1 MARKKQKP
9 TKAKTTRGRST
20 ATRVQAKRRTSAAAK
35 ASPRAKT
42 HVAAKHAPTATK
54 KPAARRATPA
64 APKRP
69 AAAAN
74 RALAQRIVDVTLADR
89 DEDILALYADDI
101 ESAEAG
107 QPPQVGLEALRA
119 KYAGWRAMTSATA
132 FEPRRIAV
140 DGNVIVIEWL
150 GHITLAASGRQVDM
164 HEVAVHEVKNGKI
177 VREAFYYNP
186 AVLS

>member
-1 MARKKQKP
+1 MARSKR
-9 TKAKTTRGRST
+9 KTTKTTKTKT
-20 ATRVQAKRRTSAAAK
+20 ATGKSAAKRVQAKRKPT
-35 ASPRAKT
+35 
-42 HVAAKHAPTATK
+42 VAAKRKPAATK
-54 KPAARRATPA
+54 KPAARSSAPAVPQRATG
-64 APKRP
+64 
-69 AAAAN
+69 AAN
-74 RALAQRIVDVTLADR
+74 RALAQRIIDVTLADR
-89 DEDILALYADDI
+89 DEDILALYAAGI

-132 FEPRRIAV
+132 FEPRRVAV

-150 GHITLAASGRQVDM
+150 GRITLAASGRQVDM

-186 AVLS
+186 AVLA

>member
-1 MARKKQKP
+1 MARVKRKTMK
-9 TKAKTTRGRST
+9 TMKAAK
-20 ATRVQAKRRTSAAAK
+20 RVQAKRKPT
-35 ASPRAKT
+35 
-42 HVAAKHAPTATK
+42 VAAKRKPAASKKPAVTK
-54 KPAARRATPA
+54 KPAARGAASA
-64 APKRP
+64 APKRD
-69 AAAAN
+69 AGAAN
-74 RALAQRIVDVTLADR
+74 RALAQQIIDVTLADR
-89 DEDILALYADDI
+89 DEDILALYAESI

-132 FEPRRIAV
+132 FEPRRVAV

-150 GHITLAASGRQVDM
+150 GRITLAASGRQVDM

-186 AVLS
+186 AVLA

>member
-1 MARKKQKP
+1 MARVKRKT
-9 TKAKTTRGRST
+9 TKAAKAKPARGK
-20 ATRVQAKRRTSAAAK
+20 AAKRVQAKRKSI
-35 ASPRAKT
+35 
-42 HVAAKHAPTATK
+42 VAAKS
-54 KPAARRATPA
+54 KPAAKKKSAARSAASR
-64 APKRP
+64 APKRD
-69 AAAAN
+69 AGAAN
-74 RALAQRIVDVTLADR
+74 RALAQRIIDVTLADR
-89 DEDILALYADDI
+89 DEDILALYAENI

-132 FEPRRIAV
+132 FEPRRVAV

-150 GHITLAASGRQVDM
+150 GRVTLAASGRQVDM

-186 AVLS
+186 AVLA